1 MCDDSEIQVKGI
13 GRIDIDDGYFNNVLF
28 VPDLE
33 VNILSMYQMN
43 HNGEKKRVTFT
54 PKTLGIV
61 EISTNKMVALGFANP
76 QTRMYTFSHFI
87 PY

>member
-13 GRIDIDDGYFNNVLF
+13 GRIDIDDGYFKNVLF

-33 VNILSMYQMN
+33 ANILSMYQMN

-54 PKTLGIV
+54 PKTLEIV
-61 EISTNKMVALGFANP
+61 EISTNKMVALVFSDH
-76 QTRMYTFSHFI
+76 QTRKYKFSHLL